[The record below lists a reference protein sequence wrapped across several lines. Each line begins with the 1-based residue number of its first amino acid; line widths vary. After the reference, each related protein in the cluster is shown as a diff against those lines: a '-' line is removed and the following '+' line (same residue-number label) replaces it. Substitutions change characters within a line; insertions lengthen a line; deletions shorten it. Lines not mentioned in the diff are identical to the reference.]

1 MTTGYD
7 EERLGDL
14 LAALPPAPQGWVAAA
29 QELPRLRRE
38 LDELV
43 GRAEADEAFRRALVA
58 DLEGALRATGIEPR
72 PAVVDDLRRRLRQ

>member
-7 EERLGDL
+7 EERLGEL
-14 LAALPPAPQGWVAAA
+14 LATLPPAPMGWVEAA

-38 LDELV
+38 LDDLV

-72 PAVVDDLRRRLRQ
+72 RAVVDDLRRRLGR